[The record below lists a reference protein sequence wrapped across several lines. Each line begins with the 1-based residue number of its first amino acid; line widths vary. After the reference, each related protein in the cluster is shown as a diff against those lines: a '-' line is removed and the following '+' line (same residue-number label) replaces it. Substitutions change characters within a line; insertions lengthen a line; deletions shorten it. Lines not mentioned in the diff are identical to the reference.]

1 MIQKIDINDASITEE
16 IRKSLPISTLQ
27 ANGLMSSDDRKRSYR
42 WGFQPGEGKALYVGK
57 ITKTKSALFSAISGN
72 NGSAVTSKPEPLIF
86 GLNHHPNTGMLVSKI
101 GEANKWAYVD
111 DGTTIHLYYNCN
123 SLIGDGFFIISHS
136 GISLI
141 IEFVDIPSGWIF
153 L

>member
-1 MIQKIDINDASITEE
+1 MIQKIDIKDVSITEE
-16 IRKSLPISTLQ
+16 IRKNLPISTLQ

-42 WGFQPGEGKALYVGK
+42 WEFQPGAGKALYVGK
-57 ITKTKSALFSAISGN
+57 ITKTKSTVFSAISGN
-72 NGSAVTSKPEPLIF
+72 NGSAVTFKPEPLIF
-86 GLNHHPNTGMLVSKI
+86 GLNHHPSTGMLVSKI

-111 DGTTIHLYYNCN
+111 DGTTIHLYYKCN

-136 GISLI
+136 GIDLI
-141 IEFVDIPSGWIF
+141 IEFVDIPSGWIS